1 MKYSRPFT
9 GFLQA
14 AGVALYIVAFA
25 FLAQHAGEWFR
36 TVTVPPMLGI
46 AMFLLAFVVSALIT
60 GSLTISYPIML
71 FIDGKKREAFSI
83 LIWDAAWLIAFLF
96 LFAAVAV
103 NF

>member
-9 GFLQA
+9 GFVQA
-14 AGVALYIVAFA
+14 AGVAIYILAFA
-25 FLAQHAGEWFR
+25 FFMQNGGQWFQ
-36 TVTVPPMLGI
+36 VSDIPPMAGI